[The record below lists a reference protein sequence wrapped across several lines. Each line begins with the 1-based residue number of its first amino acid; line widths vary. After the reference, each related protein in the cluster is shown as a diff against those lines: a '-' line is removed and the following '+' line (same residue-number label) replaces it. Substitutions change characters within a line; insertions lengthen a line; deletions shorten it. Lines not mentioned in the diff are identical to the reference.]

1 MHVGKN
7 DCQVRPFWGGLA
19 GVPLS
24 AEGAMKMYA
33 VIEVG
38 AKQYNV
44 KKDDIIEVEREA
56 TPAGKEI
63 AIDKVLLVS
72 KDKQLEV
79 GTPYVKGAKVSVLVL
94 GEIKAKKLISYKYRR
109 RKSSHWEKGH
119 RQKLTRLQVKEIS
132 L

>member
-1 MHVGKN
+1 
-7 DCQVRPFWGGLA
+7 
-19 GVPLS
+19 
-24 AEGAMKMYA
+24 MYA

-38 AKQYNV
+38 SKQYSV

-56 TPAGKEI
+56 AQAGKEI

-79 GTPYVKGAKVSVLVL
+79 GSPYVKGAKVSVLVL
-94 GEIKAKKLISYKYRR
+94 GEKKAPKLISYKYRR

>member
-1 MHVGKN
+1 
-7 DCQVRPFWGGLA
+7 
-19 GVPLS
+19 
-24 AEGAMKMYA
+24 MYA